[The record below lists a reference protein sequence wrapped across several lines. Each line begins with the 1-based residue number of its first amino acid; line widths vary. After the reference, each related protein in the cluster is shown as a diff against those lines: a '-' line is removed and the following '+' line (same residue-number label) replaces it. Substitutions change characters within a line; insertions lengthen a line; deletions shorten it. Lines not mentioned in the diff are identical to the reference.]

1 MTMNIIDK
9 TIPTAATRENVRLM
23 IPVLVHW
30 AKTGRKNCTYGDMNR
45 ATGKERFS
53 GIGHALGAVH
63 DVIEAVKKET
73 GWEIPTLNSLCKNTK
88 TMLPGDDFSY
98 VIPEY
103 KGLEEKSKRILVE
116 GLDSKA
122 IEYQEWDRVLA
133 YLELKPSVLFDEND
147 IETIKHPRLGGFGGG
162 EGEEHKSIKE
172 QICAYPEVIGYK
184 NVVVSETEHILPSGD
199 RLDVY
204 LELRDGTHVAIEV
217 KPNSSPDDDICRGI
231 FQCVKYEAVMKALRR
246 IESGDYKIDVLL
258 VSAKELSKKNKVLAE
273 ELNVKTKRYK

>member
-1 MTMNIIDK
+1 MAMNIIDK
-9 TIPTAATRENVRLM
+9 TIPTEATRENVRSM
-23 IPVLVHW
+23 IPVLVRW

-45 ATGKERFS
+45 AIGKERFS

-73 GWEIPTLNSLCKNTK
+73 GWKIPTLNSLCKNTK

-103 KGLEEKSKRILVE
+103 KGLEENSKRILVE

-122 IEYQEWDRVLA
+122 IEYQEWDKVLA
-133 YLELKPSVLFDEND
+133 YLELKPSVLFDEKE
-147 IETIKHPRLGGFGGG
+147 IETIKHPHSGGFGGG

-172 QICAYPEVIGYK
+172 HIRAHPEIIGYK
-184 NVVVSETEHILPSGD
+184 KVVVSETEHILPSGD

-204 LELRDGTHVAIEV
+204 LELGDGTHVAIEV
-217 KPNSSPDDDICRGI
+217 KPSSSPDDDICRGI
-231 FQCVKYEAVMKALRR
+231 FQCVKYEAVMKALRK
-246 IESGDYKIDVLL
+246 IECADYKIDVLL
-258 VSAKELSKKNKVLAE
+258 VSAKDLSTKNKILAD